1 MGRQS
6 EVFYQ
11 LRYQKHRAEFPLL
24 LLFPGSPSPGF
35 LEDPLPSC
43 APPVEPGLPLAVLNP
58 VTSSLS
64 TLLIMRFS
72 LLHRPPSLA
81 QGCRQT
87 SVLFRHHPSEG
98 SDGLC
103 GTCLV
108 SELCRAPPQGQSRTK
123 DEAALPLYSA
133 KPACPARGGG
143 RVGLPSSPTCR
154 EPLSK
159 LPHGLSSLI
168 RFPHSSPL
176 SGAPLTWPGDRA
188 RESLNGS
195 GLPQFKGGSE
205 LCPPA

>member
-6 EVFYQ
+6 EVFCQ
-11 LRYQKHRAEFPLL
+11 LRYQNHRAEFPLL
-24 LLFPGSPSPGF
+24 LLFPGSPFPGF
-35 LEDPLPSC
+35 PEDPLPSC
-43 APPVEPGLPLAVLNP
+43 APPVEPGLPFAVLNL
-58 VTSSLS
+58 VTSSLP

-87 SVLFRHHPSEG
+87 SVLFHHHPSEG

-108 SELCRAPPQGQSRTK
+108 NELCRVPPQGQSRTK

-143 RVGLPSSPTCR
+143 WAGLPSSPMCR

-159 LPHGLSSLI
+159 LPPWSRIPDSVPTFLTPF
-168 RFPHSSPL
+168 RSPTY
-176 SGAPLTWPGDRA
+176 LTWR
-188 RESLNGS
+188 
-195 GLPQFKGGSE
+195 
-205 LCPPA
+205 